1 MNGLIRHYVSKG
13 SSLEGHSAEFILAK
27 QELFNNRPRKSI
39 GYLTPK
45 EFAFRKFDIA
55 ILEKQNGKLYL

>member
-1 MNGLIRHYVSKG
+1 MNGLIRQYVPKG

-45 EFAFRKFDIA
+45 EFAFRKFDIV
-55 ILEKQNGKLYL
+55 ILEKQNGKWYL